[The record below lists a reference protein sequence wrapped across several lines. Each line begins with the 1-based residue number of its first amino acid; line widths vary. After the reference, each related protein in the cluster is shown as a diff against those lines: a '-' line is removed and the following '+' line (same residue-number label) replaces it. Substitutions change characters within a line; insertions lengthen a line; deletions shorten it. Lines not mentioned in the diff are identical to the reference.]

1 MVLTDTYLPLLR
13 VIAGDTRQFK
23 ATLLILQDRS
33 ISLELFKATL
43 IILQGSSIGPKQFKT
58 TLLIGP
64 KQFKITLLTGPKQ
77 FKITLPIPQRSN
89 IILNL
94 FIAIFQHLSQPDL
107 KYCSKGNAIEIH
119 RLKVAEVNDV
129 ELRPIPQHLHNH

>member
-1 MVLTDTYLPLLR
+1 MTDER
-13 VIAGDTRQFK
+13 VKWKIGFELFK
-23 ATLLILQDRS
+23 STLLILEGS
-33 ISLELFKATL
+33 SMSLE
-43 IILQGSSIGPKQFKT
+43 QFKT
-58 TLLIGP
+58 TLLIFQGCNISL
-64 KQFKITLLTGPKQ
+64 KRFKITLLLLKDRSISLKH
-77 FKITLPIPQRSN
+77 FKDTLPILQGSN

-107 KYCSKGNAIEIH
+107 KYCSKGNTIEIH